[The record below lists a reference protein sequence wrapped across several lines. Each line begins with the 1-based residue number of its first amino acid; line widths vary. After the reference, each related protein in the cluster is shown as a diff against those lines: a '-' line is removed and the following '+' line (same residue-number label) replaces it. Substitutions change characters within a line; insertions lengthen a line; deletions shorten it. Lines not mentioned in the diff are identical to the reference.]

1 MDVLVSDTSVVIDL
15 ERAEILDYVFLLPYR
30 FIVPDAL
37 YEQELKDYG
46 GERLIAKGLQV
57 RILTGEQMKEA
68 QRLRTLER
76 RISIH
81 DSYALS
87 LAKAEAAILL
97 AGDAAMRRLAEAEGV
112 RCHGVLWVFD
122 QLEDKQVM
130 SPTLLLGALTRL
142 VAHPRCRLLP
152 HESNLRLTRLRACA
166 RSRRSNGRSRKR
178 LMPSGTSTSIAIP
191 DAYRGREQAYVKHR
205 LLEVYRGSSS

>member
-15 ERAEILDYVFLLPYR
+15 ERALLIEHVFALPYT
-30 FIVPDAL
+30 FVVPDAL

-46 GERLIAKGLQV
+46 GARLLELGLQV
-57 RILTGEQMKEA
+57 RALSGEQLTEA
-68 QRLRTLER
+68 QRLRSLER

-97 AGDAAMRRLAEAEGV
+97 AGDAAMRRLAEAEEV

-122 QLEDKQVM
+122 RLEEHRVV
-130 SPTLLLGALTRL
+130 GAGELHAGLTRV
-142 VAHPRCRLLP
+142 VAHPRCRLP
-152 HESNLRLTRLRACA
+152 QNMVSQRF
-166 RSRRSNGRSRKR
+166 KR
-178 LMPSGTSTSIAIP
+178 
-191 DAYRGREQAYVKHR
+191 Y
-205 LLEVYRGSSS
+205 LLGAE

>member
-15 ERAEILDYVFLLPYR
+15 ERAQIIEHVFALPYR

-37 YEQELKDYG
+37 YEQELRDYG

-57 RILTGEQMKEA
+57 RTLTGEQVREA

-87 LAKAEAAILL
+87 LAKAGAAILL
-97 AGDAAMRRLAEAEGV
+97 AGDAALRRLAEAEGV
-112 RCHGVLWVFD
+112 RCHGVLWIFD
-122 QLEDKQVM
+122 QLEERQVVLR
-130 SPTLLLGALTRL
+130 TLLYEGLARL
-142 VAHPRCRLLP
+142 ANHPRCRLP
-152 HESNLRLTRLRACA
+152 RAEIDLRLERL
-166 RSRRSNGRSRKR
+166 GGK
-178 LMPSGTSTSIAIP
+178 MGEI
-191 DAYRGREQAYVKHR
+191 
-205 LLEVYRGSSS
+205 

>member
-15 ERAEILDYVFLLPYR
+15 ERAEILDYVFALPYR
-30 FIVPDAL
+30 FVVPDAL

-57 RILTGEQMKEA
+57 RTLTGEQMQEA

-87 LAKAEAAILL
+87 LAKAKAAILL

-122 QLEDKQVM
+122 QLEDKQSVL
-130 SPTLLLGALTRL
+130 PTLLLEALTRL
-142 VAHPRCRLLP
+142 AAHPRCRLPP
-152 HESNLRLTRLRACA
+152 HEVNLRLTRLGA
-166 RSRRSNGRSRKR
+166 K
-178 LMPSGTSTSIAIP
+178 PT
-191 DAYRGREQAYVKHR
+191 K
-205 LLEVYRGSSS
+205 

>member
-15 ERAEILDYVFLLPYR
+15 ERALLIEHVFALPYR
-30 FIVPDAL
+30 FVVPDAL
-37 YEQELKDYG
+37 YEKEFREYG
-46 GERLIAKGLQV
+46 GERLLALGLQV
-57 RILTGEQMKEA
+57 RLLSGEQLTEA

-97 AGDAAMRRLAEAEGV
+97 AGDAAMRRLAEAEEV

-122 QLEDKQVM
+122 RLEEHRVVDAA
-130 SPTLLLGALTRL
+130 ALHVGLSR
-142 VAHPRCRLLP
+142 VIAHPRCWLP
-152 HESNLRLTRLRACA
+152 RDMVDQRLR
-166 RSRRSNGRSRKR
+166 RYSES
-178 LMPSGTSTSIAIP
+178 L
-191 DAYRGREQAYVKHR
+191 
-205 LLEVYRGSSS
+205 

>member
-15 ERAEILDYVFLLPYR
+15 ERALLIEHIFALPYR
-30 FIVPDAL
+30 FVVPDAL
-37 YEQELKDYG
+37 YEKELKGYG
-46 GERLIAKGLQV
+46 GERLLELGLQV
-57 RILTGEQMKEA
+57 RSLSGEQLTEA

-97 AGDAAMRRLAEAEGV
+97 AGDMAMRRLAEAEEV

-122 QLEDKQVM
+122 RLEEHRVVGTDV
-130 SPTLLLGALTRL
+130 LHAGLTRV
-142 VAHPRCRLLP
+142 VAHPRCRLP
-152 HESNLRLTRLRACA
+152 QDSVSQRI
-166 RSRRSNGRSRKR
+166 RRY
-178 LMPSGTSTSIAIP
+178 LSGA
-191 DAYRGREQAYVKHR
+191 E
-205 LLEVYRGSSS
+205 